1 MESDTKRIAPPPAL
15 RTTDPKDR
23 SIKPEARLVL
33 NPILILLSDA
43 ALRLVPSPRYAV
55 LDALIVNPPVALLP

>member
-1 MESDTKRIAPPPAL
+1 MAPPPAL

-23 SIKPEARLVL
+23 SIEPEARLVL

-43 ALRLVPSPRYAV
+43 ALMLVPRPRYAV